1 MTGGRGNS
9 GSEPV
14 TVDQMR
20 RNSMRYYKIVD
31 DCGWT
36 HYIAVED
43 DVQVFLAPHT
53 RSADP
58 ITKEEYEK
66 NRRNYHESCK

>member
-1 MTGGRGNS
+1 
-9 GSEPV
+9 
-14 TVDQMR
+14 
-20 RNSMRYYKIVD
+20 MRYYKIVD

-36 HYIAVED
+36 HYIVVED

-53 RSADP
+53 RSAEL